1 MKKLKSAGPVSTL
14 QVPDV
19 FSDRIFFDIMNANS
33 EKVITSDNIRDLLG
47 LTRKQ
52 FYTTHSW
59 LVKRGL
65 IKRKDTELTLTSFG
79 LLIYQALLKIAIAYR
94 HSMELRAID
103 AVKSTAGIPHDEL
116 KNLIDKLILDAGM
129 KKLVSKQ

>member
-1 MKKLKSAGPVSTL
+1 MIHEKTKVAGPVSTL

-47 LTRKQ
+47 ITRKR
-52 FYTTHSW
+52 YYARHSS
-59 LVKRGL
+59 LKIGL
-65 IKRKDTELTLTSFG
+65 IRRKGTELSLASFG
-79 LLIYQALLKIAIAYR
+79 QRIYQTLLKIAIAFR
-94 HSMELRAID
+94 HSLELRTID
-103 AVKSTAGIPHDEL
+103 ATKSTAGIPHDEL

-129 KKLVSKQ
+129 NKLVS